1 MIVCSRKHHGFAP
14 ALAMPGAARCAM
26 AALIALALA
35 GAAGRATAQGAA
47 PNAARQPSQAA
58 VLMAKQILEIKH
70 ADSIFEPLVR
80 GVVIKTRDFFM
91 QTNFMWGK
99 DLNEIAD
106 NLMKQYSA
114 RSGELL
120 NDAAR
125 IYASHFTEP
134 ELKQLLTFYQSPLG
148 QKVISEEPKAADES
162 MALAGGWADKL
173 SEEVIGRMRAEM
185 KKRGHDM

>member
-47 PNAARQPSQAA
+47 PNA